1 MCPLVFVLNL
11 RSLILPRINN
21 SSYLVLVTMYT
32 SLCDYKNVR
41 ENQWGNQEWTIQR
54 NWQQEWTIQRNWQYS
69 VYTRHRTK
77 INKTK
82 YTTQKAKNMSNTYTT
97 KNISFISVK
106 GDNLTV
112 VPIINILLNTIQ

>member
-54 NWQQEWTIQRNWQYS
+54 NWQYS
-69 VYTRHRTK
+69 VYTRHMTK

-82 YTTQKAKNMSNTYTT
+82 YTTQKTKNMSNTYTT

-112 VPIINILLNTIQ
+112 VSIINILLNTIQYF